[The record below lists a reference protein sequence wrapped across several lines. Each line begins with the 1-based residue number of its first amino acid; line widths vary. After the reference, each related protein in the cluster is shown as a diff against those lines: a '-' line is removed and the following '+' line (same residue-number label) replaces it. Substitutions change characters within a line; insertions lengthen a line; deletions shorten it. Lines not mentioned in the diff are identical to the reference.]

1 MRKRIHSV
9 PFSAVPPAVKG
20 DTGGSILSNNGLLQ
34 SNQPA
39 DRYKYCPSWKQASFR
54 HKISIVNYNY
64 GGFQDETISGAARRA
79 SIQRAVFPAA
89 AEVADAGSHGR
100 AHSHIQPRIQ
110 RSGTREVRCLRPDP
124 AVSLFHAG
132 GGCRVNRKII
142 SCSLFMG
149 KNNRALAYCQSPLFF
164 AKKQNSAISVSI
176 TGIEQ
181 FYYNFY
187 YKRGKT
193 YREREG
199 NAS

>member
-1 MRKRIHSV
+1 MQYLPLKIVKNMQVYRKCTEVPPFRAISGGASRRKRGHR
-9 PFSAVPPAVKG
+9 
-20 DTGGSILSNNGLLQ
+20 GSILPNNGLLQ

-100 AHSHIQPRIQ
+100 APSHIQPRIQ

-132 GGCRVNRKII
+132 GGCRVNQKII
-142 SCSLFMG
+142 SCNLFMG
-149 KNNRALAYCQSPLFF
+149 KNNGLWHIARALFF
-164 AKKQNSAISVSI
+164 AKK
-176 TGIEQ
+176 
-181 FYYNFY
+181 
-187 YKRGKT
+187 
-193 YREREG
+193 
-199 NAS
+199 

>member
-1 MRKRIHSV
+1 MQYLPLKIVKNMQVYRKCTEAPPFRAISGGASRRKRGHR
-9 PFSAVPPAVKG
+9 
-20 DTGGSILSNNGLLQ
+20 GSILPNNGLLQ

-100 AHSHIQPRIQ
+100 APSHIQPRIQ
-110 RSGTREVRCLRPDP
+110 RPGTWEVRCLRPDP

-132 GGCRVNRKII
+132 GGCRVNQKII
-142 SCSLFMG
+142 SCNLFMG
-149 KNNRALAYCQSPLFF
+149 KNNGLWHIARALFF
-164 AKKQNSAISVSI
+164 AKK
-176 TGIEQ
+176 
-181 FYYNFY
+181 
-187 YKRGKT
+187 
-193 YREREG
+193 
-199 NAS
+199 

>member
-1 MRKRIHSV
+1 MQYLPLKIVKNMQIYRKCTETPPFRAISGGVSRRKRGHR
-9 PFSAVPPAVKG
+9 
-20 DTGGSILSNNGLLQ
+20 GGSILPNNGLLQ

-39 DRYKYCPSWKQASFR
+39 DGYKYCASWKQASFR

-100 AHSHIQPRIQ
+100 AASYFQPRIQ
-110 RSGTREVRCLRPDP
+110 RLGAWEIRRLRPDP

-132 GGCRVNRKII
+132 GGCRVNQKII

-149 KNNRALAYCQSPLFF
+149 KNNGLWQYARALFF
-164 AKKQNSAISVSI
+164 A
-176 TGIEQ
+176 
-181 FYYNFY
+181 
-187 YKRGKT
+187 
-193 YREREG
+193 
-199 NAS
+199 